1 MCSGIFNLFADIL
14 FIISIAGIIAVV
26 CAYVLAI
33 FDTKTRLGI

>member
-14 FIISIAGIIAVV
+14 FSVAIAGIIAVV

-33 FDTKTRLGI
+33 FDTRLRKAA